1 MGLFQEHGI
10 LIIFSSTRQAIDQGQ
25 GHFQVSLPAWSS
37 LLTPTTNAFE
47 HIHGNVCSFRVNLHC
62 DEVNMPLKSL
72 QFQMRLRRRGRID
85 LAGNTVNLGSIQDV
99 WHGYFCVSKQIMFSE
114 GHLGSSPLLL
124 KAPCGHRAE
133 LDTKDLEGCLSFL
146 RTKAI
151 KFCFK
156 HRRFTPSMRYS
167 HNSIPYDPV

>member
-1 MGLFQEHGI
+1 
-10 LIIFSSTRQAIDQGQ
+10 
-25 GHFQVSLPAWSS
+25 
-37 LLTPTTNAFE
+37 
-47 HIHGNVCSFRVNLHC
+47 
-62 DEVNMPLKSL
+62 MPLKSL

-156 HRRFTPSMRYS
+156 HLPKMLFLEAAAGVPECHLNRFDER
-167 HNSIPYDPV
+167 IVLGR